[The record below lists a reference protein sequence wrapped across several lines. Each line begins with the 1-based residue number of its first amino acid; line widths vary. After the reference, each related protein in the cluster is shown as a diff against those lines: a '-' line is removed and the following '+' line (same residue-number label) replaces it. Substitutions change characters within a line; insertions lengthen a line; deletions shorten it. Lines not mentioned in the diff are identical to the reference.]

1 MSKSKNAQEAHEAIR
16 PTDLARRPKDVKKML
31 DHDQARLYELIW
43 LRTIA
48 SQMES
53 AELERTTVDI
63 TAKAGAR
70 TIDLRANGTVVKF
83 DGFLTLYTEDQDD
96 KTDDED
102 ANRLPQMA
110 SGEALQ
116 KREIAATQHFTEPP
130 PRYSE
135 ASLVKRMEE
144 LGIGRPSTYASIL
157 QVLRDRGYVRL
168 DKKRLVPEDKGRV
181 LVAFLENFFLRYV
194 EYDFTANLEE
204 QLDKISNNELPYKDV
219 LRDFWKDF
227 IGAVGDIKEL
237 RIAQVIDALD
247 EMLAPHLFPPKPDG
261 TDPRKCPNCENGRIG
276 LKLGRF
282 GGFVGCSNY
291 PECKFTRQL
300 SVGADG
306 AGRRHAQ
313 ARRRPRHRP
322 RSHRALRPLRQLSAA
337 RRTHQGRGRRGG
349 EAQAR
354 EPAQGRRARRDRPR
368 PRGEAA
374 RPAPHHRQASRR
386 RRGHHRRRRPLR
398 PLREARQDLRQHRA
412 TTKTSSSI
420 GLNRAVTLIE
430 EKKLNPGKGRRFG
443 ADPGKQLGEHPQKGG
458 MIVAKNGRYGP
469 YVSHN
474 GVNANLPNEKTPETI
489 TLDEAVGLIDAR
501 AESGG
506 GSSARRKRP
515 ARGAPAKKAA
525 APKARRSQA
534 EEARR
539 GERGQGAAQ
548 VEEGCR
554 GGGVRSHQTT
564 SYPRHAR
571 PCAGH
576 PRPPSRKARHGWPG
590 QTRRRPSAG
599 YARP

>member
-1 MSKSKNAQEAHEAIR
+1 MPSSPRQYVSKSKNAQEAHEAIR

-96 KTDDED
+96 KADDED

-110 SGEALQ
+110 TGEALQ

-181 LVAFLENFFLRYV
+181 LVAFLENFFARYV
-194 EYDFTANLEE
+194 EYDFTASLEE

-227 IGAVGDIKEL
+227 IGAVDDIKEL

-300 SVGADG
+300 TVGADG
-306 AGRRHAQ
+306 SGGGMRKLGEDPDTGLEVTVRSGRFGSYLQLGEATKDEDGEAVKPKRASLPKGVAPDDIDLDRAVKLLALPRTIGKHPDDGEDIIAGVGRFGPYVKHGKTYANIGNDEDILDDRAQ
-313 ARRRPRHRP
+313 PRGDADRGEEAQPRQGPPLRRRPRQAAR
-322 RSHRALRPLRQLSAA
+322 RASAEGRHDRRQERPLRSLRQPQ
-337 RRTHQGRGRRGG
+337 RRQRQPAERKDAGDHHARRGG
-349 EAQAR
+349 RADRRPRRERRRLERPAEA
-354 EPAQGRRARRDRPR
+354 PGPRRAGEEG
-368 PRGEAA
+368 RGS
-374 RPAPHHRQASRR
+374 Q
-386 RRGHHRRRRPLR
+386 GW
-398 PLREARQDLRQHRA
+398 
-412 TTKTSSSI
+412 
-420 GLNRAVTLIE
+420 
-430 EKKLNPGKGRRFG
+430 
-443 ADPGKQLGEHPQKGG
+443 
-458 MIVAKNGRYGP
+458 
-469 YVSHN
+469 
-474 GVNANLPNEKTPETI
+474 
-489 TLDEAVGLIDAR
+489 
-501 AESGG
+501 
-506 GSSARRKRP
+506 
-515 ARGAPAKKAA
+515 
-525 APKARRSQA
+525 RSQA

-539 GERGQGAAQ
+539 GERRQGAEE
-548 VEEGCR
+548 VEEGRR
-554 GGGVRSHQTT
+554 GGRVAVLRRT
-564 SYPRHAR
+564 
-571 PCAGH
+571 
-576 PRPPSRKARHGWPG
+576 PPSCPASCRASRASISFAK
-590 QTRRRPSAG
+590 
-599 YARP
+599 